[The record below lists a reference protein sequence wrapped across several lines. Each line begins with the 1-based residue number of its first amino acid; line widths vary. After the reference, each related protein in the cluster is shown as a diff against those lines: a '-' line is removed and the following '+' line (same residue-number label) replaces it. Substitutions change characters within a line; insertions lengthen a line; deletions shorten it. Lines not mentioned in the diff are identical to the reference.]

1 MHIPDGYLSPQ
12 TCAVLYGAAVPFWA
26 VALRRVKA
34 FLGART
40 VPVLALFSAF
50 AFVIMMFNIPL
61 PGGTTGHAVG
71 GTLIAIIL
79 GPWAA
84 VLGITVVLAIQA
96 LLFGDGGITALG
108 ANVFN
113 MAIALPLTGYLVY
126 RLISG
131 GSPIN
136 SPRRLWG
143 AFIGSYLGIQMGAFL
158 TGFFLGIQ
166 PLLFHAP
173 DGTPL
178 YAPYSLGQAIPPMMA
193 GHLVI
198 AGPAE
203 ALITMGTLAYLR
215 KSHPSL
221 LELRS
226 APLRALNL
234 RWLWAGLA
242 IIAVLTPIGLLA
254 AGTAWGEW
262 GTDQVRGMLGYVPQG
277 MDRLADVWSAPLPN
291 YSIPWLGDWSGY
303 VLAAAIGLALIGL
316 TAWGISKGLIG
327 KNAPK

>member
-26 VALRRVKA
+26 IALRRVKA
-34 FLGART
+34 FLGSRT

-50 AFVIMMFNIPL
+50 AFVIQMFNIPL
-61 PGGTTGHAVG
+61 PGATTGHAVG

-79 GPWAA
+79 GPWSA

-113 MAIALPLTGYLVY
+113 MAIALPLTGYWVY
-126 RLISG
+126 RLVSG
-131 GSPIN
+131 RASLN

-143 AFIGSYLGIQMGAFL
+143 AFLGGYAGIQVGAFL

-166 PLLFHAP
+166 PVLFHSP

-178 YAPYSLGQAIPPMMA
+178 YCPYGLSQAIPVMML
-193 GHLVI
+193 GHLFI

-203 ALITMGTLAYLR
+203 GLITLGAIAYLR
-215 KSHPSL
+215 RSHPSL
-221 LELRS
+221 LELRPTALTS
-226 APLRALNL
+226 LNL
-234 RWLWAGLA
+234 RWLWIGLA
-242 IIAVLTPIGLLA
+242 VIAVLTPLGLLA

-262 GTDQVRGMLGYVPQG
+262 GANELKDMLGFVPQG
-277 MDRLADVWSAPLPN
+277 LDRLEGLWSSPWPD
-291 YSIPWLGDWSGY
+291 YSLPWLGEKSGY
-303 VLAAAIGLALIGL
+303 ILAAFVGIALVGL
-316 TAWGISKGLIG
+316 TVWGASKGLVG
-327 KNAPK
+327 RR